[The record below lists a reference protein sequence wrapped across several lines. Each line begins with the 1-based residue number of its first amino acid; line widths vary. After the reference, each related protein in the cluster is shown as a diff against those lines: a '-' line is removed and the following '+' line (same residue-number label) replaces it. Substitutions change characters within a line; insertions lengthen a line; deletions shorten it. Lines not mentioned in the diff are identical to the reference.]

1 MFSSELW
8 NKPAG
13 GAGGGN
19 FYTHQIAN
27 SVRNSFA
34 QNGTILRTP
43 GTPSSTTTMTLS
55 MWIQK
60 QTAFPYANGYSSEGS
75 KNLLFTSG
83 SGSDYMF
90 ISTDRPGL
98 TAEVGGRGYL
108 TTNALLRDT
117 NAWYHIVLRVD
128 TTQGATAN
136 RVRFYINGVEPTY
149 SNVTMQSAVTQNA
162 AFPLCASGVAQGIGG
177 VAGVGHTTIGTDTT
191 FAEVVFN
198 DGQSYGPDSYG
209 EFKNGVWIPKDP
221 SGLTFGNQGFHLN
234 FASSG
239 DLGNDVSGNNNDFA
253 IANIPASDQLLSSPT
268 FNSDSNG
275 GNFNTLNAIDKN
287 SADTDLT
294 NGNLTLT
301 TTAGQRSAFGTMGVS
316 TGKWYF
322 ESRQIN
328 DTSSNGYPL
337 GIQRISEGLQWKNWT
352 HYIGSAVSTYDY
364 SYAMYNKGA
373 GDTSEKV
380 YNDVWTTLTTSSAGV
395 AGTIFQMAFDLD
407 AGKIWFGINNTWTNS
422 GNPSTAANP
431 VFTGIASGTY
441 ATALSI
447 SLSGS
452 HDYFTHNY
460 GQDGTFAGTL
470 TGSAIGTA
478 KDATGYGAFKYA
490 PPTNFLALCAGNLP
504 VADAIDPA
512 QTDDNYPQ
520 ELFFMS
526 EYSGNGTGR
535 TITTENKPDLIW
547 LRSANT
553 AQDWYVVDSTR
564 VITDNKYILTNTTAL
579 EATLPQGNF
588 TSVGATSVGISSGT
602 WLNSNGSNYK
612 MWMWRANGGTTV
624 TNTTGSANSTV
635 QVDPSGG
642 FSIVKWTGTSDSWG
656 NAITLGHGL
665 SSAPTCIIAKKYLG
679 NADQWEV
686 FFSDYGSVSTGGA
699 TAAHASLTLNSDSAL
714 YTNQSYKGWGGVMP
728 TLSPPVF
735 TVDGN
740 NLNGASDTIIAY
752 CFANTEG
759 YIKSGSYVGN
769 ANADG
774 PFVYTGF
781 KPAFVINKPLVA
793 GNWRLV
799 DSQRSPYN
807 VTQNAL
813 SPNNANAK
821 DTYASVNID
830 LLSNGFKMRNS
841 GTPMNQA
848 TTYVYLAFAEN
859 PFKYA
864 TAR

>member
-1 MFSSELW
+1 MGVFQNNLMGAAAAAAS
-8 NKPAG
+8 
-13 GAGGGN
+13 AGGGG

-27 SVRNSFA
+27 SLRNSAA
-34 QNGTILRTP
+34 QDGNLTFTA
-43 GTPSSTTTMTLS
+43 GTPTSSTTFTMS
-55 MWIQK
+55 YWVK
-60 QTAFPYANGYSSEGS
+60 RYN
-75 KNLLFTSG
+75 TSG
-83 SGSDYMF
+83 GGSDNLVFTTGTGGGTYLF
-90 ISTDRPGL
+90 WGFQATDFNLQP
-98 TAEVGGRGYL
+98 AGGNWAGGSMNSDAMY
-108 TTNALLRDT
+108 RDT
-117 NAWYHIVLRVD
+117 SAWYHQVLTFD
-128 TTQGATAN
+128 STNSTQADRLKVYVNGERITSWSSESVTSAIGASEAIS
-136 RVRFYINGVEPTY
+136 FINEDGV
-149 SNVTMQSAVTQNA
+149 VQ
-162 AFPLCASGVAQGIGG
+162 AFGGLSGKGHGT
-177 VAGVGHTTIGTDTT
+177 VGADLQL
-191 FAEVVFN
+191 AEIVFN
-198 DGQSYGPDSYG
+198 DGQAYGPDSYG
-209 EFKNGVWIPKDP
+209 ETKNGVWIPKDP
-221 SGLTFGNQGFHLN
+221 SGLTFGNNGYWLN
-234 FASSG
+234 FAASG
-239 DLGNDVSGNNNDFA
+239 DLGNDVSGNNNDFTV
-253 IANIPASDQLLSSPT
+253 ANIAAHDQMLDSPT
-268 FNSDSNG
+268 FGSEGSANFPAFSPLYYTQSTNITEGNLDFVSTGNIEGGLTNAVIPAGEATVYYFEWCVTVSGGGHEVYIGVNGLNIDMSGSSERGGRDEATCWGFLTQPSGYQYVQAGSFDGRSEVSLTISTGDVVGMVIDRANTTIKWYINNSLKVTSTNLIATGDLAVWSGKGGGTTNVGGILNAGQDSSFAGQKTAGGNADSNG
-275 GNFNTLNAIDKN
+275 
-287 SADTDLT
+287 
-294 NGNLTLT
+294 
-301 TTAGQRSAFGTMGVS
+301 FGDFFYT
-316 TGKWYF
+316 
-322 ESRQIN
+322 
-328 DTSSNGYPL
+328 
-337 GIQRISEGLQWKNWT
+337 
-352 HYIGSAVSTYDY
+352 
-364 SYAMYNKGA
+364 
-373 GDTSEKV
+373 
-380 YNDVWTTLTTSSAGV
+380 
-395 AGTIFQMAFDLD
+395 
-407 AGKIWFGINNTWTNS
+407 
-422 GNPSTAANP
+422 
-431 VFTGIASGTY
+431 
-441 ATALSI
+441 
-447 SLSGS
+447 
-452 HDYFTHNY
+452 
-460 GQDGTFAGTL
+460 
-470 TGSAIGTA
+470 
-478 KDATGYGAFKYA
+478 
-490 PPTNFLALCAGNLP
+490 PPTGTVAYCTGNLP
-504 VADAIDPA
+504 IADEIDPA
-512 QTDDNYPQ
+512 QTDDDYPQ

-564 VITDNKYILTNTTAL
+564 VITNNKYILTNTTAL

-642 FSIVKWTGTSDSWG
+642 FSIVKWTGTSDSWS

-813 SPNNANAK
+813 SPNNANAE

>member
-13 GAGGGN
+13 GGGAN

-27 SVRNSFA
+27 SCRFGVVNSYLTRSISGVTDNT
-34 QNGTILRTP
+34 QNTISFWVKR
-43 GTPSSTTTMTLS
+43 
-55 MWIQK
+55 
-60 QTAFPYANGYSSEGS
+60 S
-75 KNLLFTSG
+75 KISG
-83 SGSDYMF
+83 SAAGRQPVMGNS
-90 ISTDRPGL
+90 
-98 TAEVGGRGYL
+98 GGAGQLEFADNDTFAYNSYAYL
-108 TTNALLRDT
+108 TSNVQLFRDT
-117 NAWYHIVLRVD
+117 SAWYHIHVYRSTSD
-128 TTQGATAN
+128 GGGAIY
-136 RVRFYINGVEPTY
+136 VNGVQVTLTTNTAGSAGIFQNGQSLQIGA
-149 SNVTMQSAVTQNA
+149 SNNGSVV
-162 AFPLCASGVAQGIGG
+162 FDGYI
-177 VAGVGHTTIGTDTT
+177 
-191 FAEVVFN
+191 AEV
-198 DGQSYGPDSYG
+198 YGIYDQNIAHTEFG
-209 EFKNGVWIPKDP
+209 EFKNGVWIPKNA
-221 SGLTFGNQGFHLN
+221 SSAITFGSHDFYLK
-234 FASSG
+234 FESSS
-239 DLGNDVSGNNNDFA
+239 DLGNDSSGNNNDFSVT
-253 IANIPASDQLLSSPT
+253 NVSPHDQMLDSPT
-268 FNSDSNG
+268 FGSEGSANFPAFSPLYYTQSTNITEGNLDFVSTGNIEGGLTNAVIPAGEATVYYFEWCVTVSGGGHEVYIGVNGLNIDMSGSSERGGRDEATCWGFLTQPSGYQYVQAGSFDGRSEVSLTISTGDVVGMVIDRANTTIKWYINNSLKVTSTNLIATGDLAVWSGKGGGTTNVGGILNAGQDSSFAGQKTAGGNADSNG
-275 GNFNTLNAIDKN
+275 
-287 SADTDLT
+287 
-294 NGNLTLT
+294 
-301 TTAGQRSAFGTMGVS
+301 FGDFFYT
-316 TGKWYF
+316 
-322 ESRQIN
+322 
-328 DTSSNGYPL
+328 
-337 GIQRISEGLQWKNWT
+337 
-352 HYIGSAVSTYDY
+352 
-364 SYAMYNKGA
+364 
-373 GDTSEKV
+373 
-380 YNDVWTTLTTSSAGV
+380 
-395 AGTIFQMAFDLD
+395 
-407 AGKIWFGINNTWTNS
+407 
-422 GNPSTAANP
+422 
-431 VFTGIASGTY
+431 
-441 ATALSI
+441 
-447 SLSGS
+447 
-452 HDYFTHNY
+452 
-460 GQDGTFAGTL
+460 
-470 TGSAIGTA
+470 
-478 KDATGYGAFKYA
+478 
-490 PPTNFLALCAGNLP
+490 PPTGTVGYCTGNLP
-504 VADAIDPA
+504 IADEIDPA
-512 QTDDNYPQ
+512 QTDDDYPQ

-642 FSIVKWTGTSDSWG
+642 FSIVKWTGTSDSWS